1 MNYFE
6 FATHIASVLTL
17 LAYLVKEM
25 LWLRFLTIL
34 ACIAGIIFNYFVPAT
49 PLWAVIWWNVVFI
62 IINVVQIMIIFK
74 ERSNVSFTEEERELY
89 ETLFKDFAPFEF
101 MKLLRIGT
109 WREARKGQALTVE
122 AQPLDS
128 IILIYNGLVSVE
140 IGGQQVRQ
148 MKDGSLIGEISFITG
163 GPATATVVAL
173 EPTRYMAWPKDE
185 MRSLL
190 NRNPSMRFAMESVFS
205 KELIK
210 KLARP
215 KTVPSKTPKLVSGT

>member
-34 ACIAGIIFNYFVPAT
+34 ASVAGIIFNYFVPAT

-74 ERSNVSFTEEERELY
+74 ERSNVTFTEEERELY
-89 ETLFKDFAPFEF
+89 ETLFKDFEPFEF

-109 WREARKGQALTVE
+109 WLEARKGQALTIDQQTITQGSVLGRPRRRRAIE
-122 AQPLDS
+122 DHR
-128 IILIYNGLVSVE
+128 IRHIGLP
-140 IGGQQVRQ
+140 IQWYGGR
-148 MKDGSLIGEISFITG
+148 KGRCG
-163 GPATATVVAL
+163 TA
-173 EPTRYMAWPKDE
+173 PP
-185 MRSLL
+185 
-190 NRNPSMRFAMESVFS
+190 
-205 KELIK
+205 
-210 KLARP
+210 
-215 KTVPSKTPKLVSGT
+215 